1 MLFPMRIVTTLVLIV
16 PLLTGCGGDDDM
28 DHSSGAGPTAPSE
41 LMAVAL
47 QGGAHLT
54 WKDNSN
60 DEENFM
66 VERKQMDADTD
77 YKVLATLPFDSVQ
90 YHDAPL
96 VSGATYSYKI
106 MAMNGKGESES
117 NEATFVAP

>member
-1 MLFPMRIVTTLVLIV
+1 MRIVTIIVLSV
-16 PLLTGCGGDDDM
+16 ALLSVCGSDDK
-28 DHSSGAGPTAPSE
+28 DHSSSGAGPNAPSE

-54 WKDNSN
+54 WKDNSS

-66 VERKQMDADTD
+66 VERKQMGADSD

-96 VSGATYSYKI
+96 VSGATSAYKI

-117 NEATFVAP
+117 KEATFVAP